1 MDITTGIVIFLIAMA
16 ALFLDGLWKNAH

>member
-1 MDITTGIVIFLIAMA
+1 MDITTGIVIFLVAMA